1 VAVGSRN
8 IHGVSNGERMSS
20 DVEDTTWARGALR
33 ARAEWRGDRQRPRR
47 AFDRPEVGVRLS
59 RRIETL
65 KLGRFC
71 RDFFFYRR

>member
-59 RRIETL
+59 SQDRNAQTRSVL
-65 KLGRFC
+65 PG
-71 RDFFFYRR
+71 FFF